1 MSSGVPQSSV
11 LGPILSLVYINDL
24 QHDHV
29 ISKSCVIRRCF
40 IKGLLSIVNEEYLH
54 KGQGLCSLH
63 AIYSILLVTRSI
75 YACIFGC
82 LVIFSLPVFQ
92 NPKHGK
98 PFNEVIRAN
107 IGDCHAT
114 GQKPNTFI
122 RQVSTVPMDGLI
134 NSLPTSAVC

>member
-1 MSSGVPQSSV
+1 MASLKKTKNWV
-11 LGPILSLVYINDL
+11 LRPIKMFIAGQKGSILQNFRPSLSYRLSLRSL
-24 QHDHV
+24 FCLFLSGRLRQ
-29 ISKSCVIRRCF
+29 
-40 IKGLLSIVNEEYLH
+40 GLL
-54 KGQGLCSLH
+54 
-63 AIYSILLVTRSI
+63 YSILLVTRPF

-122 RQVSTVPMDGLI
+122 RQVNTAPIDR
-134 NSLPTSAVC
+134 